1 MVMKKAQ
8 TYKGFL
14 NYQSKFSHLFAAWV
28 NNHNGWSKMKKLNKK
43 VAKKRERRFGKNN
56 MEV

>member
-8 TYKGFL
+8 TYKWFL
-14 NYQSKFSHLFAAWV
+14 NYQSEFSHLFAAWA

-43 VAKKRERRFGKNN
+43 VAKKRERRFVRNN

>member
-14 NYQSKFSHLFAAWV
+14 NYQSEFSHLFAAWA

-43 VAKKRERRFGKNN
+43 VAKKRERRFVRNN